1 MTMNTRRDRI
11 RDVFDGRVPEMP
23 PVSMR
28 LDIWHADAA
37 NSGVLP
43 AEIAGLDAEGVEDY
57 LGFCRSARYRTNLT
71 LTFPESD
78 VQVDSSG
85 DLTTTRWTLPGGSLE
100 KVCRHTREEKLA
112 GIRGQ
117 VARYPISGES
127 DCRILTEAIDGA
139 VLDADLEGFR
149 DFDRRT
155 GDAGLPLL
163 IVGPCPA
170 DYVMTELMGYESFFY
185 ALHDY
190 PDLLGALV
198 MALEEKFRTHI
209 WSRTFDSSAE
219 LVLHGT
225 HFSDATTPPPIFQK
239 YILPYFR
246 EFNSAAH
253 DAGKKVLWHADA
265 GMGLLLQDVMEAGF
279 DGADCLAT
287 SPLVPQT
294 LEDYTNSW
302 GGRIVCW
309 GGLPG
314 IVFQPEYPELEF
326 QRHLSSLREFSR
338 GKPGMVIGASDNV
351 MPGAV
356 WDRVLAVRD
365 AFGL

>member
-1 MTMNTRRDRI
+1 MSTRRDRI
-11 RDVFDGRVPEMP
+11 RDVFDGRVPETP

-28 LDIWHADAA
+28 LDIWHTHAAD
-37 NSGVLP
+37 SGTIP
-43 AEIAGLDAEGVEDY
+43 KEIEGMGVEQVEDY
-57 LGFCRSARYRTNLT
+57 LGFCRSARYRTNLRIG
-71 LTFPESD
+71 FPEAWEEIRTN
-78 VQVDSSG
+78 G
-85 DLTTTRWTLPGGSLE
+85 DLTITRWSLPGETLE
-100 KVCRHTREEKLA
+100 RVFKHSSDEKRA
-112 GIRGQ
+112 GMAGQ
-117 VARYPISGES
+117 IAKYPASS
-127 DCRILTEAIDGA
+127 QTDCRAL
-139 VLDADLEGFR
+139 LDALPEAFLAADFAGFD

-155 GDAGLPLL
+155 GESGLPLL

-170 DYVMTELMGYESFFY
+170 DYVMIELMGYENFFY

-190 PDLLGALV
+190 PDLLDALV
-198 MALEEKFRTHI
+198 GTLEEKFRTHI
-209 WSRTFDSSAE
+209 WPRTFDSSAE

-225 HFSDATTPPPIFQK
+225 HFSDATTPPPVFK
-239 YILPYFR
+239 RYILPYFR
-246 EFNSAAH
+246 EFNSAARNT
-253 DAGKKVLWHADA
+253 GKKVLWHADA

-294 LEDYTNSW
+294 IEDYWNAW

-326 QRHLSSLREFSR
+326 QRHLSGLREFSR

-365 AFGL
+365 AFVR